1 MKRST
6 QLFSAPLALMSAL
19 ALTLALLAGAG
30 AAEAQEVKVGVV
42 DFERAFFS
50 TEEGKAA
57 REEFE
62 RKQREAQAEL
72 EPLGKQRRELMDEL
86 EDKRFVLSEDALF
99 QKRSQLAELQNRLE
113 SRSQELEGQLKIDR
127 GRLYAPLQQK
137 LRQVITDVGK
147 EQGFTMILE
156 SNNNPILLYAQE
168 KLDIT
173 DLVVSRFDKD

>member
-6 QLFSAPLALMSAL
+6 QLLSVPLALMLAL
-19 ALTLALLAGAG
+19 ALTLALLAGAT
-30 AAEAQEVKVGVV
+30 AAEAQDAKVGVV
-42 DFERAFFS
+42 DIERAFFS

-62 RKQREAQAEL
+62 RKQREAEAEL
-72 EPLGKQRRELMDEL
+72 EPLGKQIRELREEL
-86 EDKRFVLSEDALF
+86 EDKRFVLSEEALF
-99 QKRSQLAELQNRLE
+99 QKRSQLAELQNKAE

-137 LRQVITDVGK
+137 LTQTITAVGK
-147 EQGFTMILE
+147 AEGFTLILE
-156 SNNNPILLYAQE
+156 RNSPFLLYSQE